1 MDLPNSTPQVQD
13 IYKGQRSQL
22 ILVIGE
28 SGRGKSTSLENLPA
42 ESTYLI
48 NVLGKPLPFM
58 GGFVKYTP
66 EKNLSVV
73 AEPSLIISKMEDIA
87 RNKPHIKQIVIDDG
101 TYIMT
106 TDFVQKALIKG
117 YDKWS
122 IMAKNIW
129 DILRVAANLRGDLKI
144 FFLGHEEDENG
155 VRRMLTLGKM
165 LRANVNP
172 DGMSAIVLFAETKI
186 VENKRSYYFAAQ
198 TDGQTTAHT
207 PRGMFPD
214 FFPNDLNLVVKRIDE
229 YYSGIKLEDSKLDFG
244 TIIQPKGGG

>member
-1 MDLPNSTPQVQD
+1 MEPVPAPQVQD
-13 IYKGQRSQL
+13 IYKGQKSQL
-22 ILVIGE
+22 ILVVGE

-42 ESTYLI
+42 ESTFLI

-66 EKNLSVV
+66 DKNLITL
-73 AEPSLIISKMEDIA
+73 AEPSMIISKLEEIS
-87 RNKPHIKQIVIDDG
+87 RNKPQIKQVVIDDG

-129 DILRVAANLRGDLKI
+129 EILRMAANLRGDLKV
-144 FFLGHEEDENG
+144 FFLGHEEEEGG

-172 DGMSAIVLFAETKI
+172 DGMSAIVLFAETK
-186 VENKRSYYFAAQ
+186 VVDNKRVYYFASQ

-214 FFPNDLNLVVKRIDE
+214 FFPNDLNLVTKRIDE

-244 TIIQPKGGG
+244 KVIQSKEGG